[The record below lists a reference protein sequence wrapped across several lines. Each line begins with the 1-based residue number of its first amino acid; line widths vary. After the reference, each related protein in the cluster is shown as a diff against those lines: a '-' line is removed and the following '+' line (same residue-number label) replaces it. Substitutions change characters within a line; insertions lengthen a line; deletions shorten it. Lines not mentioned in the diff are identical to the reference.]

1 MLPPLGWSVWLSRK
15 RFRALATESFW
26 NSKVQLIIQ
35 VLLMDFVPQCPS
47 QIRWPALRTCI
58 CKRIGALNTGLAR
71 FEGASKLTSI
81 QNLTFVFLLVNS
93 FSATSS
99 RYIYIYFLFCSFNNV
114 SYIYLI
120 FKSFC
125 QGCKTRSSLKSTT
138 FSKVMM
144 LLRKLTTVASLMAF
158 QKGPYLSWP

>member
-81 QNLTFVFLLVNS
+81 QNLTFVFLVVNS
-93 FSATSS
+93 FSTT
-99 RYIYIYFLFCSFNNV
+99 YIFCSFNKFQQCFL
-114 SYIYLI
+114 YIFDLQVFLPRMQDKI
-120 FKSFC
+120 KSEINHLQQSHDAIEKAYNC
-125 QGCKTRSSLKSTT
+125 GIIDG
-138 FSKVMM
+138 FSK
-144 LLRKLTTVASLMAF
+144 
-158 QKGPYLSWP
+158 GPLS

>member
-93 FSATSS
+93 FSTT
-99 RYIYIYFLFCSFNNV
+99 YIFCSFSNV

-138 FSKVMM
+138 FSRVMM

-158 QKGPYLSWP
+158 QKGPYLSGP

>member
-99 RYIYIYFLFCSFNNV
+99 RYIYIYFFLFIQQCFL
-114 SYIYLI
+114 YIFDLQVFLPRMQDKI
-120 FKSFC
+120 KSEINHLQQSHDAIEKAYNC
-125 QGCKTRSSLKSTT
+125 GIIDG
-138 FSKVMM
+138 FSK
-144 LLRKLTTVASLMAF
+144 
-158 QKGPYLSWP
+158 GPLS